1 MNLEKAYHR
10 VPREVLWYCMKISG
24 MVQKYVQ
31 LVPDMYEGSEIMVR
45 CAGGTAESFKVK
57 FGLHERSVF
66 SPFLFAVVMDRLTD
80 KVRREPPLTM
90 LLVADIVIREETR
103 EEVERIIE
111 CWRYVRWKEKG

>member
-1 MNLEKAYHR
+1 
-10 VPREVLWYCMKISG
+10 

-31 LVPDMYEGSEIMVR
+31 LVPDMYKGSEIMVR
-45 CAGGTAESFKVK
+45 CAEGTAESFKVK